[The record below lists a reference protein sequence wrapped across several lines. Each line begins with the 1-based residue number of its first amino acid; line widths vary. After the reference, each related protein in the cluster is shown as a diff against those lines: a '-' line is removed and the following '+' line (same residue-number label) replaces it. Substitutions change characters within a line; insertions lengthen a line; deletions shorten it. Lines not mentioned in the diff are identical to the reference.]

1 MPKIES
7 LETSIEPDSTA
18 SSQGIEELDRPAS
31 LPPSTAAR
39 SQSPCSPHNRDSTS
53 TVDISAQERHTRK
66 LKQAYFELTS
76 TDVVQESGGLS
87 TSRIEQTPGPPG
99 GVYPSPPPVHDPLGP
114 AAQAPYLPAKSE
126 YEGPDLYYSCRPGG
140 PSLFDLLGTLPMEP
154 FGVLEWDIL
163 EREEEIY
170 ESDEI
175 KVEYKVMHALWLR
188 WITLNR

>member
-99 GVYPSPPPVHDPLGP
+99 GVYPSPPPIG
-114 AAQAPYLPAKSE
+114 ACSSSSLPS
-126 YEGPDLYYSCRPGG
+126 R
-140 PSLFDLLGTLPMEP
+140 
-154 FGVLEWDIL
+154 
-163 EREEEIY
+163 
-170 ESDEI
+170 
-175 KVEYKVMHALWLR
+175 
-188 WITLNR
+188 

>member
-18 SSQGIEELDRPAS
+18 SPQGIEELDRPAG

-39 SQSPCSPHNRDSTS
+39 SPSPCSPHSRDLTS
-53 TVDISAQERHTRK
+53 TVDISVQERHTRK
-66 LKQAYFELTS
+66 LKKAYFELTS
-76 TDVVQESGGLS
+76 TDVVQESGGLT

-99 GVYPSPPPVHDPLGP
+99 GVYPSPPPVHDLLGP
-114 AAQAPYLPAKSE
+114 ASQAPYLPAKSE